1 MAVDALSREGYQIAE
16 AESAE
21 RALELARAYSFD
33 TFLIDIDLSGKN
45 GIEICRELRNTEA
58 YKFTPILLSTVRGKH
73 EQTVA
78 AFESG
83 CNDVIVSDAMNAE
96 CLRAHL
102 KQHIEQ
108 TEYRENL
115 ERTRLTMIS
124 YLSRRTLEV
133 VSATSETGVLPPPEE
148 RDLAILFTDLRGF
161 TALSE
166 EMEPVRLFKLVSK
179 LLGHQVK
186 LINEFGGYVDKFGG
200 DGVMA
205 VFDGPNMVVQ
215 SCLCA
220 LEISKTSHQVIPE
233 ESQRLWQSGIG
244 IHTGRV
250 VIGNIGSPDHLDY
263 SAIGNAVNLAARLCG
278 QAQANSIVVSKA
290 IRDAAAN
297 DPRIQF
303 HSERKVDIRGI
314 REQVTVFNL
323 IRPSNGAGAPVS

>member
-1 MAVDALSREGYQIAE
+1 MAVDALSGDGYKIVE
-16 AESAE
+16 AESADQ
-21 RALELARAYSFD
+21 ALELARDHPFD
-33 TFLIDIDLSGKN
+33 TFLIDIDMPGKN
-45 GIEICRELRNTEA
+45 GIEICQELRNTDT
-58 YKFTPILLSTVRGKH
+58 YKFTPIILSTSGGKH
-73 EQTVA
+73 GQTVA
-78 AFESG
+78 AFKSG

-96 CLRAHL
+96 SLRAHL
-102 KQHIEQ
+102 KEHIEQ

-133 VSATSETGVLPPPEE
+133 VSATSQTGILPPPEE

-166 EMEPVRLFKLVSK
+166 EMEPVCLFKLVSK

-205 VFDGPNMVVQ
+205 VFDGPDMVVQ

-220 LEISKTSHQVIPE
+220 LEISKTSHQVIPV

-263 SAIGNAVNLAARLCG
+263 SAIGSTVNLAARLCG
-278 QAQANSIVVSKA
+278 QAQANSIVVSNA

-297 DPRIQF
+297 DPRMQF
-303 HSERKVDIRGI
+303 HLERKVNIRGI
-314 REQVTVFNL
+314 RDQVTVFNL
-323 IRPSNGAGAPVS
+323 ASAS

>member
-1 MAVDALSREGYQIAE
+1 MAVDALSGEGYQIIE
-16 AESAE
+16 ADSAE
-21 RALELARAYSFD
+21 RAMELARLHSFD
-33 TFLIDIDLSGKN
+33 TCLIDIDMAGKS
-45 GIEICRELRNTEA
+45 GIEICRELRATES
-58 YKFTPILLSTVRGKH
+58 YKFTPIILSTSRGQH
-73 EQTVA
+73 SQTVA

-83 CNDVIVSDAMNAE
+83 CNDVIVSDAMNSSV
-96 CLRAHL
+96 LRAHL
-102 KQHIEQ
+102 KEHIEQ

-133 VSATSETGVLPPPEE
+133 VSTTSQTGILPPPEE

-166 EMEPVRLFKLVSK
+166 DMEPVCLFKLVSK

-205 VFDGPNMVVQ
+205 VFDGSDMVVQ

-220 LEISKTSHQVIPE
+220 LEISRTSHQVIPE

-244 IHTGRV
+244 IHAGRV
-250 VIGNIGSPDHLDY
+250 VIGNLGSPDHLDY
-263 SAIGNAVNLAARLCG
+263 SAIGSAVNLAARLCG

-290 IRDAAAN
+290 IRDVAVD
-297 DPRIQF
+297 DPRIHF

-314 REQVTVFNL
+314 RGQVTVFNL
-323 IRPSNGAGAPVS
+323 ADHRLAAGS

>member
-33 TFLIDIDLSGKN
+33 TFLIDIDLAGKN
-45 GIEICRELRNTEA
+45 GIEICRELRKSEA
-58 YKFTPILLSTVRGKH
+58 YKFTPIILSTSRGKH
-73 EQTVA
+73 EHTVA

-96 CLRAHL
+96 SLRAHL

-133 VSATSETGVLPPPEE
+133 VSATTETGVLPPPEE

-166 EMEPVRLFKLVSK
+166 EMEPVCLFKLVSK

-220 LEISKTSHQVIPE
+220 LEISRTSHQVIPV

-290 IRDAAAN
+290 IYDAAVN

-303 HSERKVDIRGI
+303 NSERKVDIRGI
-314 REQVTVFNL
+314 RERVTVFNL
-323 IRPSNGAGAPVS
+323 SSPSHDAGTRVS